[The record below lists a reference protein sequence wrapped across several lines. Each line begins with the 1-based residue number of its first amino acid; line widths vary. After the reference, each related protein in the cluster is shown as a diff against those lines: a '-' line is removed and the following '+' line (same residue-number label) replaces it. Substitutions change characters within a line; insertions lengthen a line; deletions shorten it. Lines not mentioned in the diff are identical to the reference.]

1 MNPRLDFGANLVA
14 RQFEVTLE
22 DDANNPLGF
31 LCSRTNLGFHEEH
44 ARMDMHPGALSPSS
58 ASVIEDLRA
67 EAERLAA
74 RMAAPHLVPA
84 RREGEQLRGV
94 VIRLADLASKASAPQ
109 PVAKHEN
116 SAAADPARL
125 ERLIEVATALAE
137 ESLAMG
143 AVIAGARD
151 QEQRTAATAAASQE
165 LVASV
170 SGITEE
176 ANRISEQLGAVR
188 NEAVQSSRGAAEASG
203 EMQRLS
209 VELSE
214 ATAKVH
220 SLSRTLARV
229 NEMAGLIE
237 KIAAQT
243 NLLALNATIEAAR
256 AGEAG
261 KGFAVVASEVKNL
274 SKETAKATD
283 EIRAVITEM
292 RAEMEGVS
300 GAMRRASDSAQ
311 VLEKRLS
318 DAAASSSQVA
328 SGMDRAAA
336 GVEEISRILE
346 QQSLAA
352 DEVARNMAVIASHAG
367 HALRSSHEAIE
378 AGQQAEKLALAEVNE
393 VFEAPIPHKLLRIA
407 RLDHVLWKK
416 RLGDMRAGI
425 KNLRAEE
432 LASDEACRLGK
443 WYFGPASLPYRKLP
457 SFSALAGPHRR
468 VHLHGKAAAEA
479 FARGDIEALQAEM
492 SELEKASAETI
503 AGLRALLKEA
513 ESAGAHGA

>member
-1 MNPRLDFGANLVA
+1 
-14 RQFEVTLE
+14 
-22 DDANNPLGF
+22 
-31 LCSRTNLGFHEEH
+31 
-44 ARMDMHPGALSPSS
+44 MDMLPGTLSPSS
-58 ASVIEDLRA
+58 ASIVDDLRA
-67 EAERLAA
+67 EAERLTA
-74 RMAAPHLVPA
+74 RIAAPHLVPA

-94 VIRLADLASKASAPQ
+94 VIRLADLAAKAAASSVPSAS
-109 PVAKHEN
+109 
-116 SAAADPARL
+116 SADPAPAADPARL
-125 ERLIEVATALAE
+125 ERLIELATALAE

-151 QEQRTAATAAASQE
+151 QEQRTAATAAAAQE

-176 ANRISEQLGAVR
+176 ANRISEQVSMVH
-188 NEAVQSSRGAAEASG
+188 NEAAQSSRGAAEASG
-203 EMQRLS
+203 EMRRLS
-209 VELSE
+209 SEVGE
-214 ATAKVH
+214 ATAKVRA
-220 SLSRTLARV
+220 LSRTLARV

-283 EIRAVITEM
+283 EIRAVIAEM
-292 RAEMEGVS
+292 HTEMEGVS
-300 GAMRRASDSAQ
+300 GAMERASESAR
-311 VLEKRLS
+311 VVESRLS
-318 DAAASSSQVA
+318 DAAASSSSVA
-328 SGMDRAAA
+328 SGMDRTAA

-346 QQSLAA
+346 QQRLAA
-352 DEVARNMAVIASHAG
+352 DEVAQNMLLIASRAAE
-367 HALRSSHEAIE
+367 ALKSSQKAIE
-378 AGQQAEKLALAEVNE
+378 AGQQAEKRALSEVNE
-393 VFEAPIPHKLLRIA
+393 AFEASVPHKVLRIA

-416 RLGDMRAGI
+416 RLGDMQAGI
-425 KNLRAEE
+425 KTLRADE

-457 SFSALAGPHRR
+457 SFGALAGPHRR

-479 FARGDIEALQAEM
+479 FARGDIKTLQTEM
-492 SELEKASAETI
+492 TELEQASTETI

-513 ESAGAHGA
+513 ESAGVQGA